1 MKKRQRILI
10 KPVVTAIAALVLI
23 FGTSK
28 SVSADEAADAAAQ
41 AQLALLMQTPEY
53 QAALALQ
60 QQQLAQIAAQQ
71 QALLQQQAA
80 VLAAQQ
86 AAAQAAW
93 NAQLAAAQQVYANAQ
108 YLHEHAINQAYLL
121 NATQYLQRVQYE
133 GMINKEGLDYKGML
147 MKEFNEAQ
155 YNALRAFMGYNGL

>member
-71 QALLQQQAA
+71 QALLQQQA
-80 VLAAQQ
+80 L
-86 AAAQAAW
+86 AAQAAW